1 MYVGGRPNMGKVS
14 SHHSR
19 VFMKSLAWP
28 WLALP
33 CLAYQ
38 TSRVVRKEGQ
48 DSFGVV
54 WRFALSVS
62 LSTSVEAGRPC
73 KAGWGPKASKFWP
86 PLSKGLRLRLRF
98 D

>member
-1 MYVGGRPNMGKVS
+1 
-14 SHHSR
+14 
-19 VFMKSLAWP
+19 
-28 WLALP
+28 LP
-33 CLAYQ
+33 I

-54 WRFALSVS
+54 WGFALSVS
-62 LSTSVEAGRPC
+62 LSTSVEAGPVRL
-73 KAGWGPKASKFWP
+73 GVWVGPKASKFWP